1 LRYADRR
8 RRVLDALGAEGAL
21 VLAAAPELRV
31 GRDTELRY
39 AVDADVRWLT
49 GYEEPDCVIVLCP
62 SAAGGAF
69 TMFVRPRDP
78 ALELWTGPR
87 GGPEAALERF
97 GADQA
102 FPITELT
109 AQLPGLIADAR
120 VLHVR
125 LRSGNAALD
134 TLAHRLLEEGR
145 RRRAREGTGAQAVVE
160 PGAILDDLRLVK
172 DDDEIAALRSAV
184 DVTVDSF
191 ADTLAQVRSA
201 GSEAAVEALL
211 ESAFRRRGASGPAFP
226 SIIAAGE
233 NATVLHYV
241 RNAGPLHDGQLLL
254 MDAGARVAGYCGDVT
269 RTVPVGGRF
278 HSPHAEVYDIVL
290 AARNAAIDAVRPGGD
305 VAAVHDAAF
314 DALLAG
320 LRDAGLVAADEQEAR
335 ESVLR
340 FFPHRTSHWLG
351 LDVHD
356 VGDYVRAGAPR
367 ALATGMVLTVEPGLY
382 FANRDD
388 VPPHLR
394 GIGIRIEDD
403 VLVTPEG
410 AEVLSGRLPA
420 DRAGVGALLG
430 CR

>member
-1 LRYADRR
+1 LRYGERR
-8 RRVLDALGAEGAL
+8 RRVLDALGPEAAL

-62 SAAGGAF
+62 AAEGGAF

-78 ALELWTGPR
+78 AVELWTGPR
-87 GGPEAALERF
+87 GGPEAALEHF

-102 FPITELT
+102 FPIAELT
-109 AQLPGLIADAR
+109 ERLPRLIADAR

-134 TLAHRLLEEGR
+134 MLVRRLLEDGR
-145 RRRAREGTGAQAVVE
+145 RRRARHGTGAQAVVE
-160 PGAILDDLRLVK
+160 PGAILDDLRLIK
-172 DDDEIAALRSAV
+172 DADEIAALRMAV

-191 ADTLAQVRSA
+191 AETMAHVRTA
-201 GSEAAVEALL
+201 GTEAAVEGML

-226 SIIAAGE
+226 SIVAAGA

-241 RNAGPLHDGQLLL
+241 RNDAPLAEGQLLL
-254 MDAGARVAGYCGDVT
+254 MDAGARVAGYCGDLT
-269 RTVPVGGRF
+269 RTVPVRGRF
-278 HSPHAEVYDIVL
+278 EGALAEIYDIVL
-290 AARNAAIDAVRPGGD
+290 AARNAAIAAVSPGRD
-305 VAAVHDAAF
+305 VGAVHDAAF

-320 LRDAGLVAADEQEAR
+320 LHEAGLFSDNDQEAR
-335 ESVLR
+335 ERVLR

-356 VGDYVRAGAPR
+356 VGDYFRDGAPR
-367 ALATGMVLTVEPGLY
+367 VLEPGMVLTVEPGLY
-382 FANRDD
+382 FARGDD

-403 VLVTPEG
+403 VLVTPED
-410 AEVLSGRLPA
+410 AVVLSARLPA
-420 DRAGVGALLG
+420 DRAGVEALLG
-430 CR
+430 RG